1 MPCLSVCLS
10 LSASYDTVAAATKDP
25 LILAK
30 LQFYTALART
40 FTPFLKKYQTDEPV
54 LPFLPEHLTEL
65 MMVIIY
71 LKCNSPPNH
80 FSLLINCINKCL
92 IVMSTCLVII
102 FGILIHFSKFS
113 TKNHLISLPC
123 S

>member
-1 MPCLSVCLS
+1 MSCLSVCLS
-10 LSASYDTVAAATKDP
+10 LSASYDTVAAGMKDP

-54 LPFLPEHLTEL
+54 LPFLPKDLTEL

-71 LKCNSPPNH
+71 
-80 FSLLINCINKCL
+80 
-92 IVMSTCLVII
+92 
-102 FGILIHFSKFS
+102 
-113 TKNHLISLPC
+113 
-123 S
+123 